1 MSTNKN
7 AYEIRADILG
17 QAQGLL
23 HEKYNRAY
31 QTWEMSVTRHP
42 ETGVILSTKDAPV
55 FPSTKEILDC
65 ANELYSFVDK
75 K

>member
-1 MSTNKN
+1 
-7 AYEIRADILG
+7 
-17 QAQGLL
+17 
-23 HEKYNRAY
+23 
-31 QTWEMSVTRHP
+31 MSVTRHP

-55 FPSTKEILDC
+55 FPTTKEILDC

>member
-1 MSTNKN
+1 MSTNRN

-17 QAQGLL
+17 QAQGLI
-23 HEKYNRAY
+23 HEKYNKDF
-31 QTWEMSVTRHP
+31 QIWEMSATRHP
-42 ETGVILSTKDAPV
+42 ESGQIISIKDAPA
-55 FPSTKEILDC
+55 FPTTKEILEC